1 MQSQQSQQAIV
12 LNGKFPNQI
21 SRQGST
27 TTNIVKSHTNDLI
40 DLTDEEEKSK
50 GIKFSDLF
58 IYYILIELKNV

>member
-1 MQSQQSQQAIV
+1 MQSQQSQQTIV

-27 TTNIVKSHTNDLI
+27 TNVKSHTNDLI

-50 GIKFSDLF
+50 GKFFDLF
-58 IYYILIELKNV
+58 IYYILIKNI